1 MNEYVITYRKPDGTT
16 AERHVSAANH
26 KAAVRA
32 FQEQGLGEPIRVE
45 RADCGYADEYE
56 AVPQVGSPE
65 KSAMIALLIGIVVAV
80 GVVVAIWWR
89 RGCPKMW

>member
-56 AVPQVGSPE
+56 SVP
-65 KSAMIALLIGIVVAV
+65 
-80 GVVVAIWWR
+80 
-89 RGCPKMW
+89 